1 MVAINK
7 NILDGLNIVQDWG
20 ISSDLTFTSGAH
32 TAVRD
37 ILSALN
43 KVLDAQ
49 TEDEVE
55 DIIESFHTLTDT
67 YSDERVYTVYWLT
80 GVYQVIQGPDKATAF
95 NNAGIGRG
103 ALSVVAFVL
112 DGTPDPDYQWDKDN
126 SRWTKNA

>member
-1 MVAINK
+1 MVAIDK
-7 NILDGLNIVQDWG
+7 YILNGLDVVQDEE
-20 ISSDLTFTSGAH
+20 ISPDLTFTSGAL

-49 TEDEVE
+49 TEDEVG
-55 DIIESFHTLTDT
+55 DIVDDFHKLVST

-80 GVYQVIQGPDKATAF
+80 GDYQVIAGPDKATAF
-95 NNAGIGRG
+95 NNAGIGAG
-103 ALSVVAFVL
+103 ALSVVDFIH